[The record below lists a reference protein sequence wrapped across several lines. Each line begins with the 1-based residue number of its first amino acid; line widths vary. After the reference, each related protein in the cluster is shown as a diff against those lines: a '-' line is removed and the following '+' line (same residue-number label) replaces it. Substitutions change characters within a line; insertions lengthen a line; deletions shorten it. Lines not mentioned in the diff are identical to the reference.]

1 MAEVASRP
9 TEIIA
14 LGRCEICG
22 DTAEWHTG
30 YTDHL
35 AQYHRDKWIHDPP
48 HWLCQKH
55 RYKWYNFKEGNEDF
69 FDLIARD
76 QYGDMT
82 SYGFQAFLEVFLSR
96 QRRRAVGGKH
106 DRRGREARRQGQK
119 VQLAGPGD

>member
-14 LGRCEICG
+14 LGRCEICEHK
-22 DTAEWHTG
+22 AEWHTG

-35 AQYHRDKWIHDPP
+35 AQYRRDKWIHDPP

-55 RYKWYNFKEGNEDF
+55 RYKWYNFKEGNSDF

-96 QRRRAVGGKH
+96 QRRRALTLPST
-106 DRRGREARRQGQK
+106 K
-119 VQLAGPGD
+119 VQGFSGLVQSGLKGLSIP